1 MQQLHLPGVEGIGN
15 GVAIL
20 AGVKVDAVHREGLLL
35 PPAPVGREVGTL
47 RPGGG
52 YIGIAAGAQGHEIG
66 LRARFNNGDVQKG
79 DEGGVGPGETDDEGL
94 RPIGTDGGHLAEA
107 AAVAGGGLSPAHS
120 GSGVR
125 GGEGGAI
132 GKGDA
137 AAQLDG
143 PGIAGGIVAPRLSQD
158 GLGLHFQI
166 QLHQPLIEQAADILL
181 GAVTAGDGIQGQ
193 PLEIGQGKG
202 ADGDILVLVFLLI
215 VVSQLVVDLIGV
227 GIGSGTAAAQQGQQH
242 PQGQKQAE
250 QTFFSHVGSSSAS
263 RAICAPRAFPTLRW
277 DQYSS

>member
-1 MQQLHLPGVEGIGN
+1 M
-15 GVAIL
+15 
-20 AGVKVDAVHREGLLL
+20 
-35 PPAPVGREVGTL
+35 
-47 RPGGG
+47 
-52 YIGIAAGAQGHEIG
+52 
-66 LRARFNNGDVQKG
+66 
-79 DEGGVGPGETDDEGL
+79 
-94 RPIGTDGGHLAEA
+94 
-107 AAVAGGGLSPAHS
+107 
-120 GSGVR
+120 
-125 GGEGGAI
+125 
-132 GKGDA
+132 
-137 AAQLDG
+137 
-143 PGIAGGIVAPRLSQD
+143 SQD

-166 QLHQPLIEQAADILL
+166 QLHQPFIEQAADVLL

-193 PLEIGQGKG
+193 ALEIGQGKG